1 MKIVERDDGVRIVIE
16 DTMWYPCTWKL
27 ISKENKMAGK
37 GLDKEM
43 KVSDEL
49 REIVKEKK
57 LSRKK
62 VTQALWKHIKK
73 HKLNQ
78 QHEDGRIIQCDEKM
92 EPIFKKLI
100 KDKRTIEMRGR
111 KIKIPK
117 GAIFMTE
124 IAGAISKHLS

>member
-1 MKIVERDDGVRIVIE
+1 
-16 DTMWYPCTWKL
+16 
-27 ISKENKMAGK
+27 MAGK

-43 KVSDEL
+43 KCSEEL
-49 REIVKEKK
+49 QAIVKEKK
-57 LSRKK
+57 LSRKE
-62 VTQALWKHIKK
+62 VTKSIWKHIKK

-78 QHEDGRIIQCDEKM
+78 KHEDGRIIQCDERM

-100 KDKRTIEMRGR
+100 KDKRTIEMRGK